1 MILVAIVTSWIT
13 ATLALPTLPMLDY
26 DDYSSNYDYGDGSA
40 EPAPT
45 GSDPPEIA
53 LSDLRRIFTTH
64 NTTQVADGTTF
75 RLPCLVD
82 YFPSKIYSDS

>member
-1 MILVAIVTSWIT
+1 MVLVAIVTSWMA

-26 DDYSSNYDYGDGSA
+26 DDYSSNYGDGRA

-45 GSDPPEIA
+45 YPPEIA
-53 LSDLRRIFTTH
+53 LPDLRPIFTTH

-82 YFPSKIYSDS
+82 YLPSKIYSYS